1 MKKSELFTK
10 EMLESFTCH
19 PYAEAPR
26 LSGSVIWFTRPDYEA
41 ECTYPDRGPCND

>member
-10 EMLESFTCH
+10 EMLESFKCH

-26 LSGSVIWFTRPDYEA
+26 RRGQGVCTPINGSRNNE
-41 ECTYPDRGPCND
+41 